1 MPEESLNIHNW
12 MAHGI
17 IKWYVFSWLSWWQ
30 PLGESWKSKKAY
42 KELPCCR
49 CARRSPLILSK
60 LFTFDFQVDTRYTHI
75 CMTVDPLPHT
85 HTHSC
90 HKHAH
95 VPNSMCTCVHSCM
108 LMCTHA
114 CTLRSQTC
122 LLKKKNWS
130 IVDLQCWN
138 NFCCTAKW
146 LSYTHTCI
154 PFLIFFSIM
163 ISPRRLD
170 IIPHAIQ

>member
-12 MAHGI
+12 MALGI
-17 IKWYVFSWLSWWQ
+17 IKWYVFSRLSWWQ

-42 KELPCCR
+42 RELPCCR

-60 LFTFDFQVDTRYTHI
+60 LFTFDFQVDTKYCGPSAT
-75 CMTVDPLPHT
+75 HT
-85 HTHSC
+85 HAHSC
-90 HKHAH
+90 HKRAH
-95 VPNSMCTCVHSCM
+95 VPNSMHTCVHSCM

-114 CTLRSQTC
+114 CTLRSQTR

-138 NFCCTAKW
+138 NFCCTAQW
-146 LSYTHTCI
+146 LSYAYICI
-154 PFLIFFSIM
+154 LFLIFCFIM
-163 ISPRRLD
+163 IGPRTLD
-170 IIPHAIQ
+170 IIPCAVQ